1 MIQIIS
7 HRGFWTNDEEK
18 NTLEAFQKSF
28 SNGFGIET
36 DIRDL
41 DGRIVISHDVPHS
54 NSEPV
59 FLKDLLSMAETF
71 MENNKLTIALN
82 IKSDGLVSL
91 LNHEIENSNVKGLD
105 IFVFDMSV
113 PDMRDYFRD
122 NYKVFSRVS
131 EVELDPS
138 WYQSCSGI
146 WLDSF
151 ETNWFNSALIEKYIS
166 DEKKVCIVSSELHGR
181 EYTDL
186 WDIIYPLRGEE
197 NIMLCTD
204 LPTEAEL
211 FFNSK

>member
-1 MIQIIS
+1 M
-7 HRGFWTNDEEK
+7 
-18 NTLEAFQKSF
+18 
-28 SNGFGIET
+28 
-36 DIRDL
+36 
-41 DGRIVISHDVPHS
+41 
-54 NSEPV
+54 
-59 FLKDLLSMAETF
+59 LKDWTF
-71 MENNKLTIALN
+71 LCLICQ
-82 IKSDGLVSL
+82 
-91 LNHEIENSNVKGLD
+91 H
-105 IFVFDMSV
+105 

-138 WYQSCSGI
+138 WYQCCSGI

-166 DEKKVCIVSSELHGR
+166 DEKRYVLYLQNFMEG

-211 FFNSK
+211 FFNLPNNNMKIKAIFFDMDGVLIEALKIGIMSH